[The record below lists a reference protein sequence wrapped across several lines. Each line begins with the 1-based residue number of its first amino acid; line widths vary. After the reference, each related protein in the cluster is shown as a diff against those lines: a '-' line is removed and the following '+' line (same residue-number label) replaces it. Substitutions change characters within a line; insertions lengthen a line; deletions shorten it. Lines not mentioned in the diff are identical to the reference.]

1 MGQMMNTNSTSKW
14 SNIIKNAMTTGIG
27 KIILYKVTDGEILR
41 IMYIVVSFK
50 NLQRCDNDA
59 LHAAT
64 CCVGG
69 T

>member
-1 MGQMMNTNSTSKW
+1 
-14 SNIIKNAMTTGIG
+14 MTTGIG
-27 KIILYKVTDGEILR
+27 KIILYKVTGGEILM